1 MQSRFSPNSLLP
13 EMSISVLAGSHTHS
27 HSHCNYP
34 QGQLPHPVEFK
45 ILKRMHRRGQ
55 NIKTFAREK
64 AQNEKVRVK

>member
-13 EMSISVLAGSHTHS
+13 EMSISVLAGSHTATVTVI
-27 HSHCNYP
+27 NP